1 MEVGDGGR
9 KIPQLGSI
17 KNCVHHLFL
26 LMMIQIIICTRG
38 TDNRDMALC
47 FIWEVLGEAVY
58 GRCPQRKKAPLPGEE
73 VPDFT
78 GIHRVLQCCTLSGV
92 ISHKASL
99 ILHQEQ
105 LRGLWSEIKR
115 CTIHFLHITSLII
128 HLNCSERL
136 SRAKCQA
143 RCWLGMCRHV
153 HVKGWAEGRGVGA
166 RKSISVSA
174 CDREAGYKQHEHHEQ
189 VCGNSSTLSCVLKVV
204 NLGYTALSCKLFS
217 TILKCEFIWD

>member
-1 MEVGDGGR
+1 METWRLCLIWGGMEDVSCLRR
-9 KIPQLGSI
+9 KG
-17 KNCVHHLFL
+17 
-26 LMMIQIIICTRG
+26 
-38 TDNRDMALC
+38 
-47 FIWEVLGEAVY
+47 
-58 GRCPQRKKAPLPGEE
+58 PLPGEE

-78 GIHRVLQCCTLSGV
+78 GTHRVLQCRTLSSV

-115 CTIHFLHITSLII
+115 CTIHFLCITSLII

-153 HVKGWAEGRGVGA
+153 HVKGWARESTTGRE
-166 RKSISVSA
+166 SDSSVCVSFHWQPQGPVVWGQSRA
-174 CDREAGYKQHEHHEQ
+174 CNREAWCTQHEHPEQ
-189 VCGNSSTLSCVLKVV
+189 VCGKSPVLCA
-204 NLGYTALSCKLFS
+204 N
-217 TILKCEFIWD
+217 WRW